1 MRRALLLAPALLL
14 LPAIACTAEAIKPA
28 PAIGRDAGAADAKAS
43 PADAASP
50 NAAGDSSG
58 ECNTIQNLGSP
69 VTPTPK
75 SGSMP
80 SGAGGAPADGTYV
93 LTGVDLYG
101 GAAFPTVA
109 ATYQVKGT
117 LLVTVSSFPDTGET
131 SRDNL
136 VMIVS
141 GTTGTQRS
149 TCASSAEGTF
159 DFTATA
165 SEMRFAL
172 PDASGGGVVLTLTKR

>member
-1 MRRALLLAPALLL
+1 MRRTLLLAPALAL
-14 LPAIACTAEAIKPA
+14 LPVVACTAETIKPA
-28 PAIGRDAGAADAKAS
+28 PTNGRDAGGVDAKAG

-75 SGSMP
+75 SGNLPGGGGGTP
-80 SGAGGAPADGTYV
+80 SDGTYV

-117 LLVTVSSFPDTGET
+117 LLVTVSTFPDTGET
-131 SRDNL
+131 ARDNL
-136 VMIVS
+136 VMIVN

-149 TCASSAEGTF
+149 TCASSAEGAF

-172 PDASGGGVVLTLTKR
+172 PDQSGGGVVLTLTKR